1 MTAMYLTAYDG
12 SILGPIAK
20 GLGWIMDKIYVMFSN
35 MGIQSIALTIL
46 VFTIFVYA
54 CLFPLTYK
62 QQKFSVISRK
72 MNPELKAIQEKY
84 KGKKDQAS
92 MAAQQEETQMLYDKY
107 GISMTGSCVQLLIQM
122 PILFALYRVFY
133 NVPAYI
139 GSVKNVFGDLVS
151 GIQGTDGYA
160 KIMQTVY
167 EEAALKNVRVDFAS
181 DDKATVG
188 NYIIDVVYKLSSS
201 GWDSLKDAFPNLADT
216 ITTTHKNLDAIN
228 NLFVLSISDTPWNQ
242 MKTGIS
248 NHNWVLFFAALSI
261 PVIATLTQYLTILQT
276 PMANSNDQMTQQMK
290 TMNYTMPLMTL
301 FIGFTCPVGLGFY
314 WGIGGFI
321 RAAQQF
327 FLNRHFEKINLDDI
341 IEKNKE
347 KAAKKKEQR
356 GIRREQIMQ
365 NATMNTRKTISEKAA
380 YNNSNDEVLEKAAI
394 SRSNAKPGS
403 MAAKANLVKDFNE
416 GIKHSK

>member
-1 MTAMYLTAYDG
+1 MTAMYLTAYGG

-35 MGIQSIALTIL
+35 LGIHSIALTIL
-46 VFTIFVYA
+46 VFTIFVYL

-72 MNPELKAIQEKY
+72 MNPELKAIQDKY
-84 KGKKDQAS
+84 KGKRDQAS

-139 GSVKNVFGDLVS
+139 GSVRNLFSDLVE
-151 GIQGTDGYA
+151 GIQSTKGYA
-160 KIMQTVY
+160 KIMQNVY
-167 EEAALKNVRVDFAS
+167 EEASLRNVRVDFTS
-181 DDKATVG
+181 DDPTTLG
-188 NYIIDVVYKLSSS
+188 NYIIDVLYKLSSS
-201 GWDSLKDAFPNLADT
+201 GWDNLKEAFPNLADT
-216 ITTTHKNLDAIN
+216 INTTHSNLDAIN

-242 MKTGIS
+242 MKMGFA
-248 NHNWVLFFAALSI
+248 NHNWILFFAALSI
-261 PVIATLTQYLTILQT
+261 PVIATFTQYLTILQT
-276 PMANSNDQMTQQMK
+276 PMANTNDQMTQQMK

-321 RAAQQF
+321 RAFQQF

-356 GIRREQIMQ
+356 GIRREQIMA
-365 NATMNTRKTISEKAA
+365 NATMNTRKSISEAA
-380 YNNSNDEVLEKAAI
+380 SYNNSNAEVLEKAAV

>member
-1 MTAMYLTAYDG
+1 MTAMYLTAYGG

-35 MGIQSIALTIL
+35 LGIHSIALTIL
-46 VFTIFVYA
+46 VFTIFVYL

-72 MNPELKAIQEKY
+72 MNPELKAIQDKY
-84 KGKKDQAS
+84 KGKRDQAS

-107 GISMTGSCVQLLIQM
+107 GISMTGSCVQLVIEM
-122 PILFALYRVFY
+122 PIYTALYRVFY

-139 GSVKNVFGDLVS
+139 GSVRNLFSGLVD
-151 GIQGTDGYA
+151 GIQSTKGYA
-160 KIMQTVY
+160 DLMQTVY
-167 EEAALKNVRVDFAS
+167 EEASLRNVNVDFTAE
-181 DDKATVG
+181 DPTTLG
-188 NYIIDVVYKLSSS
+188 NYIIDVLYKLSSS
-201 GWDSLKDAFPNLADT
+201 GWDNLKEVFPNLADS
-216 ITTTHKNLDAIN
+216 ITTTHSNLDAIN

-242 MKTGIS
+242 MKMGIS
-248 NHNWVLFFAALSI
+248 NHNWVLFFAALAI
-261 PVIATLTQYLTILQT
+261 PVIATFTQYLTILQT
-276 PMANSNDQMTQQMK
+276 PMANTNDQMTQQMK

-321 RAAQQF
+321 RAFQQF

-356 GIRREQIMQ
+356 GIRREQIMA
-365 NATMNTRKTISEKAA
+365 NATMNTRKSISEAA
-380 YNNSNDEVLEKAAI
+380 SYNNSNEEVLEKAAA